1 MKRDDE
7 YLRGL
12 LIDFEESDDDIHLVA
27 EYMRMPLEERKKL
40 YHVRLA
46 CDAGLM
52 VESGDSVYR
61 LTNSGHDYI
70 AAVRNEGVWQQTK
83 AVVAETGG
91 SATLDLLKQLA
102 IGFLKTKIEKHTGVP
117 LG

>member
-40 YHVRLA
+40 YHVR
-46 CDAGLM
+46 
-52 VESGDSVYR
+52 
-61 LTNSGHDYI
+61 
-70 AAVRNEGVWQQTK
+70 
-83 AVVAETGG
+83 
-91 SATLDLLKQLA
+91 
-102 IGFLKTKIEKHTGVP
+102 
-117 LG
+117 